1 MFNPT
6 EIPKQ
11 FKVFSIQTDLRIS
24 FPGQIW
30 PTMFVSIL
38 LLPFVALFVGHFIFI
53 CLGLYE
59 ILHLNL
65 EKAIDFFSYG
75 TNNFWQLLTF
85 VFAFSLLGAVTFCW
99 LWIIF
104 GFYEIRATE
113 ESLTTISK
121 MLGMS
126 WKKSVL
132 TKEIRYFNQF
142 LKRDGEGE
150 DTWDLEIVTN
160 QKLFDEEQS
169 YPSWFPKKWVSA
181 DMLVRMNYKTVQL
194 YSHSSPKPTEWL
206 GKTLARFY
214 RVEFKST
221 AQPNLTSF

>member
-11 FKVFSIQTDLRIS
+11 FKVFSIEPDLRIS
-24 FPGQIW
+24 FAGQIW
-30 PTMFVSIL
+30 SKMFVSIL
-38 LLPFVALFVGHFIFI
+38 LLPFVALFVGHFIFV
-53 CLGLYE
+53 CLGSYE

-75 TNNFWQLLTF
+75 TNNFWYFLMF
-85 VFAFSLLGAVTFCW
+85 VFTSSLLSVATWYWF
-99 LWIIF
+99 WIIF
-104 GFYEIRATE
+104 GFCEIRATE
-113 ESLTTISK
+113 ESLTTIYK

-142 LKRDGEGE
+142 LKRDGEG
-150 DTWDLEIVTN
+150 DTWNLEIVTN

-169 YPSWFPKKWVSA
+169 YPSWFPQKWVSA
-181 DMLVRMNYKTVQL
+181 DMLVRMNYKTVHL
-194 YSHSSPKPTEWL
+194 YSHSSPRSTEWL

-214 RVEFKST
+214 QVEFKST
-221 AQPNLTSF
+221 AQPNVTSF